1 MTEWPDRGNCD
12 TLLSGP
18 ARKESAEKETLMQA
32 YCSLQRLDDGHWQIS
47 HSSSTLGDVD
57 LTDDSREK
65 AISRMQ
71 RELQYRLELCPC
83 SGVSAGT
90 VEIRLNDNR

>member
-1 MTEWPDRGNCD
+1 
-12 TLLSGP
+12 
-18 ARKESAEKETLMQA
+18 MQA
-32 YCSLQRLDDGHWQIS
+32 YCTLQRLDNGHWQIS

-57 LTDDSREK
+57 LTDGSREK

-90 VEIRLNDNR
+90 VEIRLSE